1 MITSINDT
9 IAAITT
15 PLGTG
20 GVGVIRL
27 SGEKSVE
34 IVSKIFSSS
43 LDEKKLPDFKGG
55 KIYHGWIF
63 SNNINKNCHC
73 EGCETACGNLTNL
86 DCPQKNTSLD
96 RSSRRSIAAP
106 QDDTSVLLDE
116 VIILVF
122 KAPNSY
128 TGEDV
133 IEIQCHGGI
142 NIVKNILN
150 ICLESGARMAEKG
163 EFTKRAFLNGR
174 IDLSKAEAVLDLIH
188 SKTDKFTRISAY
200 NLSGKLSLF
209 ITELRS
215 KLINLLSVITAA
227 IDFPEE
233 VDEPEYNFIE
243 EKINS
248 IINEIDKILKTA
260 GSSNLMRQG
269 IKAVIAGRPNVGKSS
284 LFNALLN
291 MERAIVTNI
300 PGTTRDIIQETID
313 IGGIPVT
320 LIDTAGIRE
329 IENNHESQYIESIG
343 IDISKSCIK
352 EADIVLFMADS
363 EHGFTEEDGVIF
375 EEIKNKLFIKIAS
388 KADLKLHSDLSGY
401 IQVSSKTQIGFDELK
416 KNIEKII
423 LSSDNL
429 QESEFSTNL
438 RQQECL
444 NKTKEA
450 LINAKISCNNKEVQD
465 FISIDLKSAL
475 ISLGEITGE
484 VVSDEIIEN
493 IFSNFCIG
501 K

>member
-1 MITSINDT
+1 MITSINNT

-27 SGEKSVE
+27 SGDKSIE
-34 IVSKIFSSS
+34 IISKIFSSS
-43 LDEKKLPDFKGG
+43 PDKKKLPEFKAGR
-55 KIYHGWIF
+55 IYHGWVVAKPHSQI
-63 SNNINKNCHC
+63 I
-73 EGCETACGNLTNL
+73 
-86 DCPQKNTSLD
+86 
-96 RSSRRSIAAP
+96 I
-106 QDDTSVLLDE
+106 DE
-116 VIILVF
+116 VILLIF

-133 IEIQCHGGI
+133 VEIQCHGGI

-150 ICLESGARMAEKG
+150 LCLEAGARMAEKG

-188 SKTDKFTRISAY
+188 SKTDRFSTISAC
-200 NLSGKLSLF
+200 NLSGKLAIF
-209 ITELRS
+209 INNLRGE
-215 KLINLLSVITAA
+215 LINLLSLINAA

-243 EKINS
+243 EKINF
-248 IINEIDKILKTA
+248 IIGEIDKILKTA

-269 IKAVIAGRPNVGKSS
+269 IKAAIAGRPNVGKSS
-284 LFNALLN
+284 LFNALLS

-313 IGGIPVT
+313 INGIPVT

-329 IENNHESQYIESIG
+329 IENSHESHYIESIG
-343 IDISKSCIK
+343 IDISKTCIK
-352 EADIVLFMADS
+352 EADIVLFIADS
-363 EHGFTEEDGVIF
+363 EFGYTEEDRAIF
-375 EEIKNKLFIKIAS
+375 EEIKNKPLIKIAS
-388 KADLKLHSDLSGY
+388 KSDLKQHSDLSDY
-401 IQVSSKTQIGFDELK
+401 IFVSSKTQIGLEELK

-444 NKTKEA
+444 NKANES
-450 LINAKISCNNKEVQD
+450 LINAKVSCDNKEVQD
-465 FISIDLKSAL
+465 FISIDIKSAL

>member
-20 GVGVIRL
+20 GVGAIRL
-27 SGEKSVE
+27 SGERSVE

-43 LDEKKLPDFKGG
+43 LDEKKLPVFKPNR
-55 KIYHGWIF
+55 IYHGWVVA
-63 SNNINKNCHC
+63 NNTPI
-73 EGCETACGNLTNL
+73 
-86 DCPQKNTSLD
+86 
-96 RSSRRSIAAP
+96 
-106 QDDTSVLLDE
+106 DE

-122 KAPNSY
+122 KTPNSY

-150 ICLESGARMAEKG
+150 LCLESGARMAERG
-163 EFTKRAFLNGR
+163 EFTKRAFLNGKL
-174 IDLSKAEAVLDLIH
+174 DLSKAEAVLDLIH
-188 SKTDKFTRISAY
+188 SKTDKFTKASAY
-200 NLSGKLSLF
+200 NLSGKLSMV
-209 ITELRS
+209 INELRDE
-215 KLINLLSVITAA
+215 LLNLLSRITAA

-233 VDEPEYNFIE
+233 VDEPEYSFIE
-243 EKINS
+243 EKVGYITR
-248 IINEIDKILKTA
+248 EIDKILQTA

-269 IKAVIAGRPNVGKSS
+269 IKVAIAGRPNVGKSS

-291 MERAIVTNI
+291 LERAIVTNI
-300 PGTTRDIIQETID
+300 PGTTRDIIQETVD
-313 IGGIPVT
+313 INGIPVT

-329 IENNHESQYIESIG
+329 IENSHESYYIESIG
-343 IDISKSCIK
+343 IDISKSCIQ
-352 EADIVLFMADS
+352 EADIILFVADS
-363 EHGFTEEDGVIF
+363 EQGFVEEDRAIF
-375 EEIKNKLFIKIAS
+375 EEVKHKPLIKIAS
-388 KADLKLHSDLSGY
+388 KADLNIHNDLLEY
-401 IQVSSKTQIGFDELK
+401 IPVSSKTQKGLENLK
-416 KNIEKII
+416 ESLEKVI
-423 LSSDNL
+423 LSSGNL

-444 NKTKEA
+444 NKAKEA
-450 LINAKISCNNKEVQD
+450 LFAANSSCFKLEPQD
-465 FISIDLKSAL
+465 FISIDLKTAL

-484 VVSDEIIEN
+484 VVTDEIIEN

>member
-20 GVGVIRL
+20 GVGAIRL

-43 LDEKKLPDFKGG
+43 PDKKELPEFKAGR
-55 KIYHGWIF
+55 IYHGWVAK
-63 SNNINKNCHC
+63 SHSYH
-73 EGCETACGNLTNL
+73 
-86 DCPQKNTSLD
+86 D
-96 RSSRRSIAAP
+96 SSIKDMNSSI
-106 QDDTSVLLDE
+106 LIDE

-122 KAPNSY
+122 KTPNSY

-150 ICLESGARMAEKG
+150 LCLETGARMAEKG

-188 SKTDKFTRISAY
+188 SKTDKFTRVSAY

-209 ITELRS
+209 INELRNE
-215 KLINLLSVITAA
+215 LINLLSLIIAA

-233 VDEPEYNFIE
+233 VDEPEYRFIE
-243 EKINS
+243 EKINF
-248 IINEIDKILKTA
+248 IIEKVDNILVTT

-269 IKAVIAGRPNVGKSS
+269 VKAVIAGKPNVGKSS

-329 IENNHESQYIESIG
+329 IENDHESHYIESIG
-343 IDISKSCIK
+343 INISKSCIK

-363 EHGFTEEDGVIF
+363 EQGFTEDDKIIF
-375 EEIKNKLFIKIAS
+375 EEIKNKPLIKIAS
-388 KADLKLHSDLSGY
+388 KADLKLHQDLSDY
-401 IQVSSKTQIGFDELK
+401 IPVSSKTQLGLDELK
-416 KNIEKII
+416 KHIEKVI

-444 NKTKEA
+444 NNAKEA
-450 LINAKISCNNKEVQD
+450 LINANISCENREVQD